1 MITTN
6 LTYKMK
12 RTPIKLWAKDD
23 RPREKLLTKGKSA
36 LSDAELLAIVL
47 GSGTKELSAVQ
58 VAQSILADV
67 NNDLGALGKRS
78 VNELKKYPG
87 IGEVRALEIT
97 AVMELSRRRKRLKTG
112 EKPSV
117 RCSQDSYNFL
127 HPFFEDLHHEEFYVL
142 YMNRANK
149 ILSYEQLSKG
159 GISGTVADG
168 KIIFSQALQHKAC
181 GVILAHNHP
190 SDQLKPS
197 QSDIKLTHSLVKFG
211 SLIDIQVLDH
221 LIITANNYFSFVDE
235 GIL

>member
-1 MITTN
+1 
-6 LTYKMK
+6 MK
-12 RTPIKLWAKDD
+12 RNPIKLWAEDD
-23 RPREKLLTKGKSA
+23 RPREKLLTKGKNA

-47 GSGTKELSAVQ
+47 GSGTRELSAVQ

-67 NNDLGALGKRS
+67 NNDLCALAKRS

-97 AVMELSRRRKRLKTG
+97 AVMELTRRRKRI
-112 EKPSV
+112 KPDGKPVV

-127 HPFFEDLHHEEFYVL
+127 VPFFTDLHHEEFYVL

-149 ILSYEQLSKG
+149 ILAYEQLSKG
-159 GISGTVADG
+159 GLSGTVADG

-181 GVILAHNHP
+181 AIILAHNHP

-197 QSDIKLTHSLVKFG
+197 HSDIKLTNSLVKFG
-211 SLIDIQVLDH
+211 ALIDIQVLDH